1 MMRPI
6 GGSGVF
12 MVFVVLVLVL
22 LLLLFAIHERF
33 YGW

>member
-12 MVFVVLVLVL
+12 MVFVVVVL
-22 LLLLFAIHERF
+22 LSAIHEGFDR
-33 YGW
+33 W